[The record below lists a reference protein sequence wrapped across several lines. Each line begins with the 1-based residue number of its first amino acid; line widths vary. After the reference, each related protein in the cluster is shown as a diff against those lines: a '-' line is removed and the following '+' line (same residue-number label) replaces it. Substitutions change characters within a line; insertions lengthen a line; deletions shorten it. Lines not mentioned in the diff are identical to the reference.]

1 MSDESKTAEGDYVH
15 MDGGKGHTPGGLKNS
30 LSLDDPNLSQV
41 RVVIFSMLN
50 N

>member
-15 MDGGKGHTPGGLKNS
+15 MDGGKGHTPGSLKNS

-41 RVVIFSMLN
+41 RMLFFN
-50 N
+50 VEG